1 MRVTAVGFTPVKGT
15 RHASYDA
22 VVLDEHGP
30 VGDRAFCVVDVPRR
44 RVLRTVQ
51 NPSLLAVG
59 ARWDGRVLDLVL
71 PSGETASAAP
81 APSGERVTCDY
92 WGREAAL
99 DLLEGP
105 HAALVSSWL
114 GIPVRL
120 AAAPRGAVVYGAPV
134 SVVSLASLRDLAGRL
149 GRPDLV
155 GEAARLRATV
165 VVDTDEP
172 YAEETWAGRTLR
184 LGAATVRVNAPIPR
198 CAVIDLDPATGVA
211 SASLLKALAG
221 RSDTLGLGVDAHVV
235 EPGVVRPGDLVDLAP
250 TPPGTGP
257 TGPRRPG
264 APAPRPGP

>member
-1 MRVTAVGFTPVKGT
+1 MRVAAVGFTPVKGM

-30 VGDRAFCVVDVPRR
+30 VGDRAFCVVDVQRR

-51 NPSLLAVG
+51 NPSLVAVR

-81 APSGERVTCDY
+81 VVSGERVTCDY

-99 DLLEGP
+99 DLLDGP

-114 GIPVRL
+114 GFPVRL

-134 SVVSLASLRDLAGRL
+134 SVVSLASLRDLADRL

-172 YAEETWAGRTLR
+172 WAEWAWAEEAWAGRTLR

-211 SASLLKALAG
+211 SAPLLKALAG
-221 RSDTLGLGVDAHVV
+221 RSEALNLGVDAHVV
-235 EPGVVRPGDLVDLAP
+235 EPGVVRPGDLVEVS
-250 TPPGTGP
+250 
-257 TGPRRPG
+257 
-264 APAPRPGP
+264 

>member
-1 MRVTAVGFTPVKGT
+1 MRVAAVGFTPVKGM

-51 NPSLLAVG
+51 NPSLVAVR
-59 ARWDGRVLDLVL
+59 ARWDGQVLDLVL

-81 APSGERVTCDY
+81 ILSGERVTCDY

-99 DLLEGP
+99 DLLDGP
-105 HAALVSSWL
+105 HAALASSWL
-114 GIPVRL
+114 GFPVRL

-134 SVVSLASLRDLAGRL
+134 SVVSLASLRDLADRL

-172 YAEETWAGRTLR
+172 YAEEAWAGRTLR
-184 LGAATVRVNAPIPR
+184 LGAATVRVDAPIPR
-198 CAVIDLDPATGVA
+198 CAVIDLDPATGVV
-211 SASLLKALAG
+211 SAPLLKALAG
-221 RSDTLGLGVDAHVV
+221 RSDTLDFGVDAHVV
-235 EPGVVRPGDLVDLAP
+235 EPGVVRPGDLAEVSP
-250 TPPGTGP
+250 RTGSS
-257 TGPRRPG
+257 GPHRPG

>member
-1 MRVTAVGFTPVKGT
+1 MRVAAVGFTPVKGM

-30 VGDRAFCVVDVPRR
+30 VGDRAFCVVNVPRR

-51 NPSLLAVG
+51 NPSLVAVQ

-71 PSGETASAAP
+71 PSRETASAAP
-81 APSGERVTCDY
+81 SVSGERVTCDY

-99 DLLEGP
+99 DLLDGP

-114 GIPVRL
+114 GFPVRL

-134 SVVSLASLRDLAGRL
+134 SVVSLGSLRDLGDRL

-172 YAEETWAGRTLR
+172 YAEEAWAGRTLR
-184 LGAATVRVNAPIPR
+184 LGAATVRVHATIPR
-198 CAVIDLDPATGVA
+198 CAVIDLDPVTGVV
-211 SASLLKALAG
+211 SAPLLKALAG
-221 RSDTLGLGVDAHVV
+221 RSGALDLGVDAHVV
-235 EPGVVRPGDLVDLAP
+235 EPGVVRPGDLVEVS
-250 TPPGTGP
+250 PPGTGS